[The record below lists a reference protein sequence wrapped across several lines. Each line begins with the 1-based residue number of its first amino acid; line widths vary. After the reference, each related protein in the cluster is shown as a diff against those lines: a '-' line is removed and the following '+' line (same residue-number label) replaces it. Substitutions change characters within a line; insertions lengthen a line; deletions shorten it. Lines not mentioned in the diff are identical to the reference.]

1 MIFSN
6 CFRLICTRFPL
17 TITQPASRFSSASLR
32 NFFSPIRK
40 YFDASSIV
48 SVYFSQ
54 IGISVLFVM
63 YKHPLYCV
71 SFGSRQTALEKLRWY
86 LNQSHSY
93 EQNHLWDVSLS
104 CEYRSWQSDFSNGR
118 SRITAWVARS
128 LLERSWRT
136 VPVAR
141 CITNVS
147 VCFIHLSKNNN
158 GCLYA
163 CQSPYKHKDI

>member
-1 MIFSN
+1 MGWLV
-6 CFRLICTRFPL
+6 FRSF
-17 TITQPASRFSSASLR
+17 
-32 NFFSPIRK
+32 
-40 YFDASSIV
+40 
-48 SVYFSQ
+48 
-54 IGISVLFVM
+54 VLFI
-63 YKHPLYCV
+63 YQQNKHISITYSATPPFLY
-71 SFGSRQTALEKLRWY
+71 FLSRQTALEKLRWY
-86 LNQSHSY
+86 FNQSHSY

-147 VCFIHLSKNNN
+147 VCFIHLSKNGN
-158 GCLYA
+158 GLSA
-163 CQSPYKHKDI
+163 CKSQQQDY